1 MIRIARRF
9 ASSNN
14 YYGQYAGSTGSDS
27 PSELQQITDKPGEA
41 PATGNFNDMVQSSKP
56 SAYQLGDYSSTA
68 LTNFFRNGG
77 VNLPSDVIRE
87 KVAEEDYEFFLNQS
101 NFLKAASSIQ
111 RYQEEMVA
119 PNSEESRHI
128 HVFKKNLYELYEVR
142 HRSVDEHK
150 HFSMVVD
157 RRSLT

>member
-1 MIRIARRF
+1 
-9 ASSNN
+9 
-14 YYGQYAGSTGSDS
+14 
-27 PSELQQITDKPGEA
+27 
-41 PATGNFNDMVQSSKP
+41 
-56 SAYQLGDYSSTA
+56 
-68 LTNFFRNGG
+68 
-77 VNLPSDVIRE
+77 
-87 KVAEEDYEFFLNQS
+87 
-101 NFLKAASSIQ
+101 
-111 RYQEEMVA
+111 MVA